1 MIREALIILTLVAGI
16 ATSSAAIAF
25 EGVAIND
32 THAGLKE
39 RLQSENVDKK
49 ALKDIRSSL
58 RKLVSATERQSGKY
72 GPDVAILLIDMGEA
86 AVREATFPEA
96 EQQRDL
102 IVQGISSLRTGLPQL
117 MNWTTGKAKMIAQI
131 GRGYRILGQAH
142 LSRRDKPR
150 AAKDLEEGLRF
161 LEEVDAPVRLQLAFY
176 PLLRTAAANPAG
188 RKSIVEREIA
198 LAETLSGPDAEQR
211 LAEARSHLTERDD
224 GVQPLTIRQLEE
236 IRKVV
241 ETRAAEDQMDLAY
254 GELQQLYARVK
265 TSADKTLFIAR
276 MKPAMFWMFPDPNAA
291 PMIHWNDYQ
300 HQPLTPYDRIAAR
313 FFVERDLRPYLT
325 GFNDVSLL
333 DYQDQLNIQL
343 IFGGIITENYGKIA
357 DRELRDLC
365 RLLPS
370 GPASY
375 DIDLEGAGEGIPA
388 ACIGPVRWGG
398 QLSSM
403 KLVGKAIKILEI
415 GMKLLPQDRPLTPL
429 ELSLLTELSQER
441 LQLESN
447 FGSPDTFLTLYEQF
461 SESGT
466 ELPFDLELYRA
477 IIQDDSKTFTRIVS
491 ALPGLKQ
498 DAKLHSL
505 EEKLR
510 QKLPAAGVNVASEV
524 CNASLPA
531 INIIDKAAFCLSTGK
546 AEDIDRDPVRL
557 ELASL
562 PIDGSPIMIGG
573 LLSPDWRLWEL
584 LRRADF
590 NPVRKH
596 FERAFAPRGFTAR
609 PLSGREQAFLR
620 NPITVEEYEKKV
632 DRFDYLFSEDFNA
645 VLIADELARR
655 GDYELAIGWANIGEI
670 RYRSAD
676 SPGTLLLSHL
686 ATNFHEESYRDGWR
700 WLITGHPVQA
710 LAGLQSM
717 IPQYRVDG
725 AVEAILQQ
733 TDDQPSEIDWER
745 VIGAGHGAMI
755 ASLQLGDTDRARNLA
770 VRLTHYL
777 RSVLAM
783 QSFSRNETQ
792 EVILRV
798 ARPALEY
805 AADILAGSA
814 SKTSD
819 ETDAVFQIGQLLS
832 AGGTGGT
839 VTRLGARL
847 GAVSTEL
854 ADLARRREEMRRQWA
869 QLDPSRVEERKDSAA
884 KVDELDGQLKSQ
896 FPKYVELA
904 GVSALSIEAIKP
916 SLASDEAMLSYLRTG
931 DSYIVTAI
939 TTSLSVSFKLEA
951 SAEEIDNL
959 VRSTRRGVQI
969 RGGRLPNFRF
979 DDAHALYKAVLEPVE
994 RVIEGQRPRKLLVVP
1009 DGALE
1014 TIPFSV
1020 LVASPDDRPGGRV
1033 EWIADRYTVTRLP
1046 SATSMPLLRG
1056 TVSKRMDMKPF
1067 MGIGDPALDG
1077 APDDLRGYS
1086 PGEVLA
1092 LRGGAEAER
1101 LRALP
1106 RLPDTADELRQLS
1119 LMLDAPVEQLLLG
1132 DQATE
1137 SIVRSIPL
1145 DSYEILA
1152 FATHGLV
1159 AGEISSLRE
1168 PGLVLTPS
1176 KADEQAGYDGYLSA
1190 SEIAEMRLNADLVL
1204 LSACNTAA
1212 PGAQGADGLSGLAR
1226 SFFFAGTKSLLVSHW
1241 AVDSLAATRLT
1252 TTMLRQYRQHSGLSY
1267 AEALGLAMKEMRHT
1281 GSEEL
1286 SHPALWAPF
1295 EIVGA
1300 D

>member
-1 MIREALIILTLVAGI
+1 MIRQALIILTLVAGF
-16 ATSSAAIAF
+16 AMSSAAVAF

-39 RLQSENVDKK
+39 RLQSDNVDEK
-49 ALKDIRSSL
+49 ALNDTRSSL
-58 RKLVSATERQSGKY
+58 RKLVGAAERQSGKF
-72 GPDVAILLIDMGEA
+72 GSDVAILLIDIGEA
-86 AVREATFPEA
+86 AVREASFLEA
-96 EQQRDL
+96 KQQRDL
-102 IVQGISSLRTGLPQL
+102 IMQGISSLRAGIPQL
-117 MNWTTGKAKMIAQI
+117 MNWAPGEAEMIEQI
-131 GRGYRILGQAH
+131 ARGYRVLGQAH
-142 LSRRDKPR
+142 LSRQDRLQ
-150 AAKDLEEGLRF
+150 AAQDLEEGLRF

-198 LAETLSGPDAEQR
+198 LAETLSGPDAEER
-211 LAEARSHLTERDD
+211 LAEARGHLAEPDI

-236 IRKVV
+236 VRKVA
-241 ETRAAEDQMDLAY
+241 ENRAAEDQMDLAY
-254 GELQQLYARVK
+254 VELEQLYARVK

-276 MKPAMFWMFPDPNAA
+276 MKPAMFRMFPDPNAA

-313 FFVERDLRPYLT
+313 FFVERGLRPYLS
-325 GFNDVSLL
+325 GFKDASLL
-333 DYQDQLNIQL
+333 DHQDQLNIQL
-343 IFGGIITENYGKIA
+343 IFGAIMIENYGKIA
-357 DRELRDLC
+357 DDELRNLC
-365 RLLPS
+365 RLLPG
-370 GPASY
+370 GPSSY
-375 DIDLEGAGEGIPA
+375 DIDLAGAAEAIPA
-388 ACIGPVRWGG
+388 ACIGPLRWGG

-403 KLVGKAIKILEI
+403 KLVGDGNKLFEI

-429 ELSLLTELSQER
+429 EMTLRTELSQER

-461 SESGT
+461 SEAGT
-466 ELPFDLELYRA
+466 ELSLDLQLYRA
-477 IIQDDSKTFTRIVS
+477 IIQDDSETFTRIVS
-491 ALPGLKQ
+491 AFPGLKQ
-498 DAKLHSL
+498 DAKRYGL

-510 QKLPAAGVNVASEV
+510 QKLPVAGANVTSQV
-524 CNASLPA
+524 CNADLSA
-531 INIIDKAAFCLSTGK
+531 IKAIDKAAFCLSMGR
-546 AEDIDRDPVRL
+546 AENIDNDAVRQD
-557 ELASL
+557 LAGL
-562 PIDGSPIMIGG
+562 PIDDSPIMIGG

-584 LRRADF
+584 LRQADF
-590 NPVRKH
+590 DPVREH
-596 FERAFAPRGFTAR
+596 FARAFAPGGFTVR
-609 PLSGREQAFLR
+609 PLSAREQAFFR
-620 NPITVEEYEKKV
+620 NPVSVEEYEKSV

-645 VLIADELARR
+645 VLIADEFARR
-655 GDYELAIGWANIGEI
+655 GLFELAIGWADVGEI

-686 ATNFHEESYRDGWR
+686 ATNFHEETYRDGWR
-700 WLITGHPVQA
+700 WLITGHPIQA
-710 LAGLQSM
+710 LARLQWM
-717 IPQYRVDG
+717 IPQYRADG
-725 AVEAILQQ
+725 SVEAIPQQ
-733 TDDQPSEIDWER
+733 TDDERSEIDWER
-745 VIGAGHGAMI
+745 VIGAGHGAII
-755 ASLQLGDTDRARNLA
+755 ASVQLGDTGRARDLA
-770 VRLTHYL
+770 VRLSHYL

-805 AADILAGSA
+805 AADVLAGSV
-814 SKTSD
+814 SKTRD
-819 ETDAVFQIGQLLS
+819 ETDAVFQIGQLLN

-847 GAVSTEL
+847 AAVSPEL

-869 QLDPSRVEERKDSAA
+869 ILEPSKVEERKDFAA
-884 KVDELDGQLKSQ
+884 KVDELDRQLKSQ

-939 TTSLSVSFKLEA
+939 TTSFSVSLKLDA
-951 SAEEIDNL
+951 SAEEIDDL

-969 RGGRLPNFRF
+969 RGGRLPTFRF
-979 DDAHALYKAVLEPVE
+979 DEAYALYRAVLEPVE
-994 RVIEGQRPRKLLVVP
+994 RVIEGRRPRKLLIVP

-1020 LVASPDDRPGGRV
+1020 LVAAPDDRPGGHV

-1046 SATSMPLLRG
+1046 SATSLPLLRG
-1056 TVSKRMDMKPF
+1056 SVSTRVDTKPF

-1077 APDDLRGYS
+1077 APDDLRGYAPS
-1086 PGEVLA
+1086 EILA

-1119 LMLDAPVEQLLLG
+1119 VMLEAPVDELLLG
-1132 DQATE
+1132 HQATE
-1137 SIVRSIPL
+1137 SNVRSMAL
-1145 DSYEILA
+1145 DNYEILA

-1159 AGEISSLRE
+1159 AGEIGSLRE

-1176 KADEQAGYDGYLSA
+1176 KADEQAGYDGYLAA

-1204 LSACNTAA
+1204 LSACNTAV

-1241 AVDSLAATRLT
+1241 AVDSLAASRLT
-1252 TTMLRQYRQHSGLSY
+1252 TTMLRQYRQQSGLSY
-1267 AEALGLAMKEMRHT
+1267 AEALGLAMTEMRHSS
-1281 GSEEL
+1281 SEEL